1 MLDFGAHRD
10 LPTILLIDDDLVSRE
25 VLATVLTMGGYTVH
39 TAEDGGASLEIL
51 TTGECAPDVIL
62 MDAQMPGLNG
72 LQLITELRAR
82 SRALVVAMSG
92 SNAPRELVATADGF
106 LLKPFGAPALQELL
120 NKHASSADSTA
131 APASARRRRRGKSSP
146 QGSYAEE
153 PIVNAETLAQLREMM
168 SESAVREIYSA
179 VVADLIKRLAA
190 LEVAIAAGDAS
201 QVRSIGHSI
210 KGGCGMAGALQ
221 ASRLGALLE
230 VVPLEP
236 KGNHLDNSS
245 KLLTDLRAALHN
257 LESML
262 EAEFQV

>member
-1 MLDFGAHRD
+1 MLDFGAHGD

-62 MDAQMPGLNG
+62 MDAQMPGLSG
-72 LQLITELRAR
+72 SQLITELRAR
-82 SRALVVAMSG
+82 SRTLVVVMSG
-92 SNAPRELVATADGF
+92 SNAPQELVATADGF
-106 LLKPFGAPALQELL
+106 LLKPFGAAALQKLL
-120 NKHASSADSTA
+120 DKHGAPADSVS
-131 APASARRRRRGKSSP
+131 APASARRRRRGKS
-146 QGSYAEE
+146 YADE
-153 PIVNAETLAQLREMM
+153 PVVNAETLAQLREMM

-179 VVADLIKRLAA
+179 AVADLIKRLAA
-190 LEVAIAAGDAS
+190 LEVAIAAGDS
-201 QVRSIGHSI
+201 FQVRSIGHSI

-221 ASRLGALLE
+221 AARLGALLE
-230 VVPLEP
+230 AVPLEP

-245 KLLTDLRAALHN
+245 KLLSDLRAALRN